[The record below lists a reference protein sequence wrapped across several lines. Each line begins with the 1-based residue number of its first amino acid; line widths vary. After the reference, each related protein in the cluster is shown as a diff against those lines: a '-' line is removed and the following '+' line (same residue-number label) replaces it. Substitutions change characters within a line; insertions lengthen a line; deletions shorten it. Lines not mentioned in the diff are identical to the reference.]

1 MIKCGISHNKTRCQK
16 NLEENQDKCMYN
28 KETKRCILIKN
39 KNLNIIKNNYF
50 GDAIEYIICKI
61 NNIEKQFPKEESKLN
76 KEIINNIKIINLIK
90 NCFYGKNKRIPM
102 IYKYS
107 GLNNGLHDFIL
118 RNRYTLSVKTNIKSD
133 KVAPQTIGQS
143 SYRNNNKFIEY
154 FGYLEKE
161 EDKEKEIQIRI
172 KILFLENKKEIIY
185 EMFKNLFS
193 STYLLYIKKDNE
205 NYESYVIKNKIKK
218 IYISQ
223 VFKKIVNKNE
233 IILTKQDI
241 NQWNNSNTIKIK
253 NRTIGEFQ
261 IHNTRKNIAFRFNMT
276 SLLNIEEL
284 QNFVYKCDC
293 SDLLN
298 ERKINVSKESSTKD
312 NILLDVLNDNIKE
325 YIPFKKMKLEELKKF
340 CIEKKIDCNSKTKSE
355 IIELLISLYNK

>member
-154 FGYLEKE
+154 FGYL
-161 EDKEKEIQIRI
+161 
-172 KILFLENKKEIIY
+172 
-185 EMFKNLFS
+185 
-193 STYLLYIKKDNE
+193 
-205 NYESYVIKNKIKK
+205 
-218 IYISQ
+218 
-223 VFKKIVNKNE
+223 
-233 IILTKQDI
+233 
-241 NQWNNSNTIKIK
+241 
-253 NRTIGEFQ
+253 
-261 IHNTRKNIAFRFNMT
+261 
-276 SLLNIEEL
+276 
-284 QNFVYKCDC
+284 
-293 SDLLN
+293 
-298 ERKINVSKESSTKD
+298 
-312 NILLDVLNDNIKE
+312 
-325 YIPFKKMKLEELKKF
+325 
-340 CIEKKIDCNSKTKSE
+340 
-355 IIELLISLYNK
+355 

>member
-1 MIKCGISHNKTRCQK
+1 
-16 NLEENQDKCMYN
+16 
-28 KETKRCILIKN
+28 
-39 KNLNIIKNNYF
+39 
-50 GDAIEYIICKI
+50 
-61 NNIEKQFPKEESKLN
+61 
-76 KEIINNIKIINLIK
+76 
-90 NCFYGKNKRIPM
+90 
-102 IYKYS
+102 
-107 GLNNGLHDFIL
+107 
-118 RNRYTLSVKTNIKSD
+118 
-133 KVAPQTIGQS
+133 
-143 SYRNNNKFIEY
+143 
-154 FGYLEKE
+154 
-161 EDKEKEIQIRI
+161 
-172 KILFLENKKEIIY
+172 
-185 EMFKNLFS
+185 MFKNLFS